1 MKNFGAYVMWSGYS
15 KIMSYCNAHNIK
27 CSIIRDDEGGYD
39 IDARVTPDQYSELEA
54 LFN

>member
-1 MKNFGAYVMWSGYS
+1 MKNWGAYVMYSGYV
-15 KIMSYCNAHNIK
+15 KIMNYCNTNNID

-39 IDARVTPDQYSELEA
+39 IDARVTPQQYNELEA